1 MQLTDLKF
9 LPGVDKQD
17 SSYAAGDQRR
27 YTDSEF
33 VRFHYGKPE
42 RWKGWEY
49 LPNPNETLIG
59 VVRDTHSWISLD
71 GTRYLALGTDRKLYI
86 YSEGS
91 VSDITPIRE
100 TASLTNPFE
109 TTSGGAGVTVTDA
122 THGAIAGDFVT
133 FDNGSATNTVDGL
146 EFNNEFEITTV
157 IDANSYT
164 ITFPTNATGTTAA
177 GGGSVT
183 ASYQINVGPA
193 TSTYGYGWGVATW
206 GLSTWGTPRATSSV
220 TLQGRNWSLDN
231 FGEDLVAT
239 VLDGGTYKWDTSS
252 GMSVRSVSLG
262 ATAPVASRFNL
273 VSSDTRHL
281 FLWGTCTTVANSATQ
296 DDLFFRF
303 ADRESLTTWA
313 PTAENEAGSL
323 RIADGSRI
331 VGAVR
336 SSGQILVW
344 TDTSLHGVQF
354 VGTPFTFGQRQLG
367 ANCGLIA
374 QHAAIEVNG
383 RAFWMGDDAFYM
395 YDGVVKKMPCSV
407 EDYVYDDL
415 SFTNKNDIACGVNPE
430 FNEIMWYYPSGSA
443 TQIDRLVVFNYL
455 ENTWYTT
462 TLGRTTYLAN
472 YTYENTIATEYN
484 ASLTAN
490 ATTSTGVSN
499 TPIGVTAGASYVY
512 QHEVGNNKADGTAI
526 SASLTS
532 GSIEIADGDQFM
544 SVSKFVPD
552 FTNLSKELTVTMT
565 LEDYPQSTASQ
576 TTLGNVSSTTQ
587 KIDVRGRGRSV
598 KLNFATDVVD
608 ETNWRLG
615 SMKLQLRPDGRR

>member
-17 SSYAAGDQRR
+17 SSYSAGDQRR

-544 SVSKFVPD
+544 SVSRFIPD
-552 FTNLSKELTVTMT
+552 FTNLSKEITVTMT
-565 LEDYPQSTASQ
+565 LEDYPQSTSSQ